1 MNSLFH
7 GPSMGRA
14 INIIEMDV
22 PSDMHVL
29 GMHDLVYIRVDQ
41 V

>member
-1 MNSLFH
+1 MNGLFH
-7 GPSMGRA
+7 GPSMDRA
-14 INIIEMDV
+14 INNIEMDV
-22 PSDMHVL
+22 PSDMRVL